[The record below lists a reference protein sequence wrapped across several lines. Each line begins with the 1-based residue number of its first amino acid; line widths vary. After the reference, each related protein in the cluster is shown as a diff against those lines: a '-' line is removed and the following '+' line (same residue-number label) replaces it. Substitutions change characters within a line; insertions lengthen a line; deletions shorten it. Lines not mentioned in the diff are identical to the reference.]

1 MGSMCRV
8 GSPRLGFVIPT
19 RARGSNGLI
28 RPYSA
33 TASRSVS
40 RRPLPDERYE
50 AAGVGG
56 VGSVQRIHPHEQ
68 PFLVVRTQQLR
79 ADERR

>member
-8 GSPRLGFVIPT
+8 GSPRLGFMIPT

-33 TASRSVS
+33 TTSRSVS
-40 RRPLPDERYE
+40 RRPLPDEGDE

-56 VGSVQRIHPHEQ
+56 VGSVDRKDAHE
-68 PFLVVRTQQLR
+68 
-79 ADERR
+79 